1 MIGERILEQLCAIG
15 RDLYVV
21 RIISSHGGD
30 LKPNDLME
38 TGLKKNDSGV
48 VTASTELCW
57 HIARYTKSHPCCPL
71 FATIRAW

>member
-21 RIISSHGGD
+21 RIISSHGGS

-38 TGLKKNDSGV
+38 T
-48 VTASTELCW
+48 A
-57 HIARYTKSHPCCPL
+57 
-71 FATIRAW
+71 